1 MSFSMVGKNEI
12 IAFVKI
18 VMFANC
24 LNMRKINKYS
34 KFLTIGQFLLE
45 PKPIGSFKNDNHQT
59 TWIYTWY

>member
-1 MSFSMVGKNEI
+1 MSFSMVGKHEI

-34 KFLTIGQFLLE
+34 NFLTIGQFLLA
-45 PKPIGSFKNDNHQT
+45 PKKKL
-59 TWIYTWY
+59 IYFGFHKFV